1 MKKVLFTVFALLFL
15 ICSKSYVSAE
25 NDMTDISAPE
35 QTVARYFSECYDSF
49 VKLECP
55 DLSDVL
61 DMSIVQCKNKL
72 EVFKEVLDNWK
83 WYIEEKKEPLIVEK
97 LEYGL
102 SFKDVVIEG
111 DTATVTA
118 DLSCGEKGTAY
129 WDDEGAHSYPHFM
142 TFGINRFV
150 LKNENGR
157 WLIISHDND
166 SYGYDFDMSREEE
179 YHYDK
184 AELDRNREEVP
195 QEISVLKT
203 NEQNYLL
210 SIGMPVEEVFSMDTD
225 FRNYIFTSLL
235 KDECKKI
242 SWEYFPVSS
251 EDSDYVRSSQVL
263 TGITYSAY
271 AFKNGDIIS
280 IYSTYEFT
288 SPKHPH
294 GDDAFS
300 YVLGAAFQ
308 PYEYGGALWS
318 KASASDPWIPA
329 PGVLVPNIHGLNF
342 ACYSGSQLGCSS
354 CNMYFKGCTYCKA
367 LTGAGTDKR
376 IVMSYLYNPNNTHFS
391 LSLSYGSGITYLTT
405 GIAYSSAQTIVL
417 SY

>member
-195 QEISVLKT
+195 EDTPSLENNRQKEIVSRSDPFYVDENYTASRAVSYANTYAVNANTPTFYVNGSLDCT
-203 NEQNYLL
+203 NFVSQCLAY
-210 SIGMPVEEVFSMDTD
+210 GFGGGGSM
-225 FRNYIFTSLL
+225 TSL
-235 KDECKKI
+235 
-242 SWEYFPVSS
+242 SNF
-251 EDSDYVRSSQVL
+251 RR
-263 TGITYSAY
+263 
-271 AFKNGDIIS
+271 
-280 IYSTYEFT
+280 
-288 SPKHPH
+288 
-294 GDDAFS
+294 
-300 YVLGAAFQ
+300 VLGSGGWFGDSGGGSPAWETVSTLWTYVHTTSNNGPKCTNVSLANVAA
-308 PYEYGGALWS
+308 
-318 KASASDPWIPA
+318 
-329 PGVLVPNIHGLNF
+329 
-342 ACYSGSQLGCSS
+342 
-354 CNMYFKGCTYCKA
+354 
-367 LTGAGTDKR
+367 
-376 IVMSYLYNPNNTHFS
+376 
-391 LSLSYGSGITYLTT
+391 
-405 GIAYSSAQTIVL
+405 
-417 SY
+417 